1 MDIAIAGAGIAGL
14 AAASFLRR
22 FGHRVVIY
30 DQLDKPAPVGSGL
43 IIQPTG
49 QAVLSALGLGEA
61 LSRRSVRIDRL
72 FGKVARSGRT
82 ALDVRFDARGGKTF
96 GIGVHRA
103 TLFELLFSAAMKS
116 GAEFEPLHEVTGVA
130 ARAGEKAALEFAN
143 GRQSPPY
150 DLIIDA
156 LGLRSP
162 LIERRNAF
170 LDYGALWANI
180 PLTENTAL
188 MQNTLEQR
196 YEGARKTAGVMPIW
210 SIGSGPPLAAFFWSL
225 RQDHYVRWQADG
237 LDAWKEDV
245 LALWPALEAHLE
257 TLQNPEQLVFAR
269 YAHHTNRAPVE
280 DRLVHIGDS
289 WHAASPQLGQ
299 GANMALLDAYALA
312 KSIDEMAD
320 ISDALAIYKKLR
332 QHHIWLYQTISQLF
346 TPFYQS
352 DSRLLPWLRDSVATP
367 LSQAPPAASI
377 LSSMVAGTLGDP
389 LGRLG
394 LSLKPFLSRDVF
406 SNAASAQSSV
416 SE

>member
-30 DQLDKPAPVGSGL
+30 DQLDKPAPIGSGL

-61 LSRRSVRIDRL
+61 LSRRGARIDRL

-82 ALDVRFDARGGKTF
+82 ALDVRFDARGGETF

-103 TLFELLFSAAMKS
+103 ALFELLFSAAMKS
-116 GAEFEPLHEVTGVA
+116 AAEFEPLHEVTGVA
-130 ARAGEKAALEFAN
+130 ARVNGKAVLEFST
-143 GRQSPPY
+143 GRHSPPY

-162 LIERRNAF
+162 LIKREKAF
-170 LDYGALWANI
+170 LDYGALWTNI
-180 PLTENTAL
+180 PLTENIAL

-196 YEGARKTAGVMPIW
+196 YEGARKTAGLMPIG
-210 SIGSGPPLAAFFWSL
+210 SIGGGAPLAAFFWSL
-225 RQDHYVRWQADG
+225 RQDQYAQWRAEG

-257 TLQNPEQLVFAR
+257 PLQNPEHLVFAR
-269 YAHHTNRAPVE
+269 YAHHTNRTPVE

-312 KSIDEMAD
+312 KSIDETVD
-320 ISDALAIYKKLR
+320 IGYALAVYKKLR
-332 QHHIWLYQTISQLF
+332 HSHIRLYQTVSQLF

-352 DSRLLPWLRDSVATP
+352 DSWLLPWLRDFVATP
-367 LSQAPPAASI
+367 LSQAPPAASV

-394 LSLKPFLSRDVF
+394 LTS
-406 SNAASAQSSV
+406 
-416 SE
+416 